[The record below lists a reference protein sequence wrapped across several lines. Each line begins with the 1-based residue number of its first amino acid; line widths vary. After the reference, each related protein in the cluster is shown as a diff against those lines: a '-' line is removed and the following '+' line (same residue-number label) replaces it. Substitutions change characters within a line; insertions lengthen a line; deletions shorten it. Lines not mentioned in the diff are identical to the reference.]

1 MIQPMLLYVDRGQD
15 PCLTNPDPPP
25 AKKKKT
31 KENVGLILFS
41 LCDLVGCFKMVLFGR
56 NCTIVA

>member
-1 MIQPMLLYVDRGQD
+1 MMQSMLLYVDRGQD
-15 PCLTNPDPPP
+15 PCLTKPDPPP
-25 AKKKKT
+25 PLK

-41 LCDLVGCFKMVLFGR
+41 LCDLKGYFKMVFFGR

>member
-1 MIQPMLLYVDRGQD
+1 MMQSMLLYVDRGQN
-15 PCLTNPDPPP
+15 PCLTKPDPPLP
-25 AKKKKT
+25 PKK

-41 LCDLVGCFKMVLFGR
+41 LCDLKGCFKMVLFGR